1 MFFDDVGEMIPP
13 SSSALLAT
21 FRANR
26 ARNVVPLFRPARAND
41 GAQRVVFF
49 RAPRHGGRGRA
60 FTRARCGAV
69 RREASSSSAVVPRA
83 EVVNRQP
90 STRQR
95 APGARALEDGDGV
108 SWVSIDVYGYTVHRQ
123 MSRVDAWR
131 RRLDAP

>member
-1 MFFDDVGEMIPP
+1 VFFDDVGEMIPP

-69 RREASSSSAVVPRA
+69 RREASSSSVVVPRA

-95 APGARALEDGDGV
+95 GNALEDCNGA
-108 SWVSIDVYGYTVHRQ
+108 SWASIDVYGYAVRRQ

>member
-1 MFFDDVGEMIPP
+1 MIPP

-69 RREASSSSAVVPRA
+69 RREASSSSVVVPRA

-95 APGARALEDGDGV
+95 NALEDWDGV
-108 SWVSIDVYGYTVHRQ
+108 SWAPIDVYGYAVHAQ

>member
-1 MFFDDVGEMIPP
+1 MIPP

-69 RREASSSSAVVPRA
+69 RFEASSSSVVVPRA
-83 EVVNRQP
+83 EVVNRQRGNAA
-90 STRQR
+90 TQR
-95 APGARALEDGDGV
+95 ARGWGWGVVGVDRCAWVRGAC
-108 SWVSIDVYGYTVHRQ
+108 IDVT
-123 MSRVDAWR
+123 R
-131 RRLDAP
+131 RRLEATPGRAVT